1 MASSSFNGSWDTLNL
16 NWVAKVGQLQPDQS
30 VRLPRQI
37 SDPLLY
43 EMEDCILEAFTC
55 DKDKYRRVTIY
66 CGLPFIITLMHLALS
81 SEKMELEPQ
90 STAQEVIHG
99 ILHRREFSLDSCPH
113 LQLGDDAY
121 SFGDL
126 VSDFISKIGIGDPHR
141 VVFHLPGESSRVH
154 VFGQLNYDTSG
165 GKKFQ
170 NEPDISNELLKS
182 ILRLL
187 RKYLM
192 DNSVDIVDMKSQVL
206 RGHSKG
212 VNLELVQNSL
222 LELERK
228 FEAEEI
234 SVEKSDIW
242 KTHGK
247 SFETWICSLAYALI
261 GYCDDIILRL
271 CQEIVLQKAEV
282 AEILFPNVMVNLAG
296 RKNLDFD
303 LCKLISSKVLEN
315 IFVKSNVMVKSIQ
328 VMLSAL
334 NEVRL
339 CHLMERTSSSV
350 LSSKQESSKGI
361 DKTSSY
367 NSRSRLSVKLKDSAS
382 TSTELVIS
390 SSLWEKVYWLAID
403 YLVVAKSAISC
414 GSYFTAV
421 FPDFSDL
428 ELLPLHIEILSSK
441 LSSQI
446 ITFEHDG
453 NWSKA
458 LEYYD
463 LQDEM
468 RIRKPYKGLIRSLQQ
483 LGCTHVLDLYSQGL
497 TSRKGRF
504 QHDFEF
510 TELQY
515 EAAWRTGNWDFS
527 LLYDGHYVNLRQL
540 YVRVQDYHRLAA
552 ALHEFKSLSAGKGIT
567 QNNLYLIGR
576 IEEAKLLRGQS
587 TWRSTSPNALFRNCE
602 ESLNSNEWQAV
613 MPVKETRG
621 PIFLIRRLKS
631 SSKGDKSDYS
641 IKIQKLQK
649 QLSMY
654 REEAEK
660 LQQDKDNLLSI
671 ALEGYKH
678 CLVIGDKYDIR
689 VMHWKHESITKLL
702 YLKIYL
708 GLVVQVYTSSLPNC
722 QGAWS
727 FQFALVSL
735 LKKIAIDHPYHT
747 VFQLLA
753 LENGDRI

>member
-1 MASSSFNGSWDTLNL
+1 MFEFWGEFSILEEETCYGSKGFHLLNPKIFNERMVIYLLAAIFALCSGSSLHCDRDFFLDPLAEDLDQAIFYELYACAPEVLAKINISSGS
-16 NWVAKVGQLQPDQS
+16 KVGQLQPDQS

-37 SDPLLY
+37 SDLLLY

-66 CGLPFIITLMHLALS
+66 CSLPFIITLMHLALN
-81 SEKMELEPQ
+81 SEKMELDPQ

-99 ILHRREFSLDSCPH
+99 ILHRREFSLGMMHIVSGIWFLISFQRLALEIH
-113 LQLGDDAY
+113 TVLFSTFLGSLAVY
-121 SFGDL
+121 MFL
-126 VSDFISKIGIGDPHR
+126 
-141 VVFHLPGESSRVH
+141 
-154 VFGQLNYDTSG
+154 
-165 GKKFQ
+165 
-170 NEPDISNELLKS
+170 
-182 ILRLL
+182 
-187 RKYLM
+187 
-192 DNSVDIVDMKSQVL
+192 DNSIMTPLVL

-315 IFVKSNVMVKSIQ
+315 IFVKSNMMVKSIQ

-339 CHLMERTSSSV
+339 CHVMERTSSSV

-361 DKTSSY
+361 DKPSSY

-390 SSLWEKVYWLAID
+390 SLLWEKVYWLAID

-421 FPDFSDL
+421 FL
-428 ELLPLHIEILSSK
+428 YGTVQSSK

-458 LEYYD
+458 LKYYD

-504 QHDFEF
+504 QHGFVY

-527 LLYDGHYVNLRQL
+527 LLYDGALCGNPSPQIRSDHFNENLHGCLLQEGDVKDFYL
-540 YVRVQDYHRLAA
+540 KLKDSKQELLFSIYHA
-552 ALHEFKSLSAGKGIT
+552 S
-567 QNNLYLIGR
+567 
-576 IEEAKLLRGQS
+576 
-587 TWRSTSPNALFRNCE
+587 E
-602 ESLNSNEWQAV
+602 ESTE
-613 MPVKETRG
+613 
-621 PIFLIRRLKS
+621 
-631 SSKGDKSDYS
+631 
-641 IKIQKLQK
+641 
-649 QLSMY
+649 
-654 REEAEK
+654 
-660 LQQDKDNLLSI
+660 
-671 ALEGYKH
+671 
-678 CLVIGDKYDIR
+678 
-689 VMHWKHESITKLL
+689 
-702 YLKIYL
+702 YL
-708 GLVVQVYTSSLPNC
+708 
-722 QGAWS
+722 
-727 FQFALVSL
+727 
-735 LKKIAIDHPYHT
+735 
-747 VFQLLA
+747 
-753 LENGDRI
+753 